1 MQEFC
6 MGEVGFRRNF
16 PVTNRETAEILP
28 FYVSVFGHFCCG
40 SDYYTRRDQYEM
52 CLLLYTIRGCG
63 WLEYQGQQ
71 VTIPEN
77 CLAVIDCRN
86 YQHYRTYGQ
95 EWEFYWIHFD
105 GKCAVDLVSLLNGN
119 GLTVA
124 QAGPHL
130 DFSGWVQELQRISQS
145 ADRNREL
152 HLSELMHRLLCRA
165 IEVADRQKE
174 VRKYRTLQPEIDRA
188 VCWMQEHYGEEIT
201 VEQLA
206 KLSRMSKYHFI
217 RVFRSL
223 TGDTP
228 YRYLLLYRIDRS
240 KQLLLD
246 THMTVQ
252 EIADACG
259 FSSSKNYIA
268 AFRSCT
274 GLTPGKFRDT
284 MSP

>member
-1 MQEFC
+1 
-6 MGEVGFRRNF
+6 
-16 PVTNRETAEILP
+16 
-28 FYVSVFGHFCCG
+28 
-40 SDYYTRRDQYEM
+40 
-52 CLLLYTIRGCG
+52 
-63 WLEYQGQQ
+63 
-71 VTIPEN
+71 
-77 CLAVIDCRN
+77 
-86 YQHYRTYGQ
+86 
-95 EWEFYWIHFD
+95 
-105 GKCAVDLVSLLNGN
+105 
-119 GLTVA
+119 
-124 QAGPHL
+124 
-130 DFSGWVQELQRISQS
+130 
-145 ADRNREL
+145 
-152 HLSELMHRLLCRA
+152 MHRLLCRA

-268 AFRSCT
+268 AFRSCA

>member
-1 MQEFC
+1 
-6 MGEVGFRRNF
+6 
-16 PVTNRETAEILP
+16 
-28 FYVSVFGHFCCG
+28 
-40 SDYYTRRDQYEM
+40 
-52 CLLLYTIRGCG
+52 
-63 WLEYQGQQ
+63 
-71 VTIPEN
+71 
-77 CLAVIDCRN
+77 
-86 YQHYRTYGQ
+86 
-95 EWEFYWIHFD
+95 
-105 GKCAVDLVSLLNGN
+105 
-119 GLTVA
+119 
-124 QAGPHL
+124 
-130 DFSGWVQELQRISQS
+130 
-145 ADRNREL
+145 
-152 HLSELMHRLLCRA
+152 
-165 IEVADRQKE
+165 
-174 VRKYRTLQPEIDRA
+174 
-188 VCWMQEHYGEEIT
+188 MQEHYGEEIT

-252 EIADACG
+252 EIADTCG